1 MKPLLTTLAAVAAMA
16 PFAHGAT
23 TFGFEDPDLT
33 LTSGTALPVSV
44 TIQNAYYETV
54 DENGDDMPVPGF
66 RADVGTTVAIDPS
79 TVGSGPAVS
88 GKALDGTGGP
98 ILFTFSG
105 AVNLSNF
112 GVFLDNDSYGNI
124 ATTGGNPAFGTNIL
138 FYDAADTLIGYIGVD
153 QLTPGF
159 VVADSGIFNNVSKII
174 LPSGAYYDN
183 LSFTATAVPE
193 PASAGLALL
202 GAVTMLKRRRK

>member
-1 MKPLLTTLAAVAAMA
+1 MKSLLTTLATVVAMT
-16 PFAHGAT
+16 PFVHGAT

-54 DENGDDMPVPGF
+54 DENGDDLLVPGF
-66 RADVGTTVAIDPS
+66 RADVGTTIALDPS

-88 GKALDGTGGP
+88 GKALDGTNNP
-98 ILFTFSG
+98 IMFNFAS

-112 GVFLDNDSYGNI
+112 GVFLDNDSFGTI
-124 ATTGGNPAFGTNIL
+124 PMTGGNPAFGTNIL

-159 VVADSGIFNNVSKII
+159 VVADSGTFNNVSKII
-174 LPSGAYYDN
+174 LPTGAYYDN
-183 LSFTATAVPE
+183 LSFTANAVPE
-193 PASAGLALL
+193 PATAVLSCL
-202 GAVTMLKRRRK
+202 GALAMLKRRRK